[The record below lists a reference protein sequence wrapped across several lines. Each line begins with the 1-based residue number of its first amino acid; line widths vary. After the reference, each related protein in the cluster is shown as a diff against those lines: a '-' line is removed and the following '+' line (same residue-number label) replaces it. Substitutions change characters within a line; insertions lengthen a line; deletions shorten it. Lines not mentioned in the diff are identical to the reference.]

1 LSCLLCIFNDPI
13 FIVISSTKPT
23 SWLSLS
29 FCTSHKKSL
38 ESRFFFMF
46 VGGWIKPK
54 LLLKRCDRQAG
65 VNIRGTKEIPANIET
80 ILMKC
85 VGWNGKPFSLRIQT
99 ISEPQSNSNKIMSF
113 WLPVSQ
119 NDQVVSRPRNVYRYA
134 N

>member
-1 LSCLLCIFNDPI
+1 MIPS
-13 FIVISSTKPT
+13 
-23 SWLSLS
+23 LSLYLPRNRHHDS
-29 FCTSHKKSL
+29 ASPFAPLTKSHW
-38 ESRFFFMF
+38 RVDFFFMF
-46 VGGWIKPK
+46 VGGGIKPK